1 VNVCW
6 WHVPKIVRIGGC
18 VLKLQP
24 VKLGT
29 FFETQCTA
37 LTERQMHGQ
46 TDRQTS
52 FDSVVRIIMHGDAWS
67 PVHTGDKVDC
77 CRNRRQIGNNV
88 DCCRYG
94 RLCHQCVRGQS
105 DTVDFVCRLSRKSTV
120 LNSTLSPVCTGLKG
134 AFTRTL
140 HEWFHWNASS
150 CWLSHR
156 TDRSATAVYGNGRI
170 RIFFNGQATANRF
183 DRYCP
188 LQTTLH

>member
-1 VNVCW
+1 MTCTENCKNW
-6 WHVPKIVRIGGC
+6 WMC
-18 VLKLQP
+18 VK
-24 VKLGT
+24 V
-29 FFETQCTA
+29 TA
-37 LTERQMHGQ
+37 SQTWDIFWDTVYCVDRKTDAR
-46 TDRQTS
+46 TDRQTDIFRQRS
-52 FDSVVRIIMHGDAWS
+52 PHYNARRCVKSGTHWRQSRLLPKPATNRQQCRLLPIRSTLS
-67 PVHTGDKVDC
+67 PVCTGPK
-77 CRNRRQIGNNV
+77 RHSR
-88 DCCRYG
+88 
-94 RLCHQCVRGQS
+94 
-105 DTVDFVCRLSRKSTV
+105 VCRLSRKSTV

-156 TDRSATAVYGNGRI
+156 TDRNATAVYGNGRI

>member
-1 VNVCW
+1 MNVCW

-46 TDRQTS
+46 TDRQTDI
-52 FDSVVRIIMHGDAWS
+52 FRQRS
-67 PVHTGDKVDC
+67 PHYNARRCVKSGTHWRQSRLLPKPAT
-77 CRNRRQIGNNV
+77 NRQ
-88 DCCRYG
+88 
-94 RLCHQCVRGQS
+94 Q
-105 DTVDFVCRLSRKSTV
+105 CRLLPIR
-120 LNSTLSPVCTGLKG
+120 STLSPVCTGLKG